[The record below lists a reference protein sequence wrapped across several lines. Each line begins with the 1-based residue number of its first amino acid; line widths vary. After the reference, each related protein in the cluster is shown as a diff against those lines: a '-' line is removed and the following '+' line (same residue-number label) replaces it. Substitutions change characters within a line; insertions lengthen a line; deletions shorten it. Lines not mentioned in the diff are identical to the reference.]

1 MIIACPHCAGLN
13 RIALDKLS
21 EQAVCGKCK
30 QPLVIHAPID
40 LTLANFANHAQK
52 SDVPLVIDFWASW
65 CGPCQNFA
73 PVFSQTAAE
82 LAPMFRF
89 GKVNTEQQTEL
100 AAQFQIRS
108 IPTLILMQQGQ
119 VIAQLSGALPK
130 QQFVQWLQQN
140 SAKLQPLN

>member
-1 MIIACPHCAGLN
+1 
-13 RIALDKLS
+13 
-21 EQAVCGKCK
+21 
-30 QPLVIHAPID
+30 
-40 LTLANFANHAQK
+40 
-52 SDVPLVIDFWASW
+52 
-65 CGPCQNFA
+65 
-73 PVFSQTAAE
+73 
-82 LAPMFRF
+82 MFRF

-140 SAKLQPLN
+140 SAKLQPLS

>member
-13 RIALDKLS
+13 RVALEKLS
-21 EQAVCGKCK
+21 QQAVCGKCK
-30 QPLVIHAPID
+30 SPLITHQPIELN
-40 LTLANFANHAQK
+40 LANFANHAQK
-52 SDVPLVIDFWASW
+52 SEVPLVIDFWASW

-73 PVFSQTAAE
+73 PVFAQMAAE

-140 SAKLQPLN
+140 SAKLQPLS

>member
-13 RIALDKLS
+13 RVPAEKL
-21 EQAVCGKCK
+21 AAAPVCGKCK
-30 QPLVIHAPID
+30 LPLFAAKPVEITLGNFTNLVEKSELPIV
-40 LTLANFANHAQK
+40 L
-52 SDVPLVIDFWASW
+52 DFWASW

-73 PVFSQTAAE
+73 PVFQQAAAE
-82 LAPMFRF
+82 LEPSFRF
-89 GKVNTEQQTEL
+89 GKVNTEQQQQL

-130 QQFVQWLQQN
+130 QQFYQWLQQQ
-140 SAKLQPLN
+140 SSKLTPFN